1 MRPGRLDR
9 ILWVGPPD
17 RSGREEILKIKTKK
31 MSVAPDL
38 DVGTIAELVSASRNF
53 WDFVK
58 AHFFL
63 DRWLFW
69 C

>member
-17 RSGREEILKIKTKK
+17 RPGREEILKIKTMK

-38 DVGTIAELVSASRNF
+38 DIGTIAELVSAWLHWLNSIK
-53 WDFVK
+53 DY
-58 AHFFL
+58 FL
-63 DRWLFW
+63 
-69 C
+69 